1 LSFVVFCQE
10 LIWKRNDVL
19 THELEREKN
28 ITELLTDIRGVV
40 ASHQVNSITQ
50 YPALDELKTFFDL
63 RRSAATPVT
72 TDSPIKAKE
81 KSSVKPNPVIKKSD
95 QAGLTEI
102 ASEVSQCRSC
112 ALCKNR
118 STVIA
123 GKGSGEKIQL
133 FIIGHWLPVF
143 EGSDLRAVLGLEE
156 DQMLARMLTAINLP
170 MEEAFVTNVIKCGVG
185 TDIQPQAEHIDACS
199 SYLQRQ
205 ISAASPEFIC
215 TMGMVATRTL
225 LRQSQPLSKLRGRF
239 HNYKAAN
246 GVVIPVLPTYHPGY
260 LLQNPEMKNATWQ
273 DLQLLQKR
281 L

>member
-1 LSFVVFCQE
+1 V
-10 LIWKRNDVL
+10 LIWKRKDVL
-19 THELEREKN
+19 TQGLEREKN
-28 ITELLTDIRGVV
+28 ITELLIDIRGVV

-63 RRSAATPVT
+63 KRPAATPVT
-72 TDSPIKAKE
+72 ADNPVKLKE
-81 KSSVKPNPVIKKSD
+81 KSSVKSTPVIKKSD
-95 QAGLTEI
+95 HAGLTEI
-102 ASEVSQCRSC
+102 AGEVLQCRSC

-123 GKGSGEKIQL
+123 GKGGGENIRL

-143 EGSDLRAVLGLEE
+143 EGSDVHAVLGREE
-156 DQMLARMLTAINLP
+156 DQMLARMLSAINLP
-170 MEEAFVTNVIKCGVG
+170 MEEAFITNVIKCGVG
-185 TDIQPQAEHIDACS
+185 ADIQPQAEHIDACS

-215 TMGMVATRTL
+215 TMGMVATRAL
-225 LRQSQPLSKLRGRF
+225 LRQSQPLSKLRGCF
-239 HNYKAAN
+239 HSYKAAN
-246 GVVIPVLPTYHPGY
+246 GDVIPVLPTYHPGY